1 MTAVTATNMGMSMST
16 KQTFRVAMLG
26 LPETEQRVL
35 KSIARISA
43 GRASNYEF
51 VDLDSASP
59 SDVVLVDGDSPQAL
73 QCWRDTPHNEPAVF
87 VSSTEFEGQKCLRR
101 PIMGARL
108 LALLDEITS
117 KQSRPTVGASL
128 PRPPAMAVPASQ
140 TVAKSLALVV
150 DDSPTV
156 RKHIEQG
163 LAPFGL
169 NVHFAE
175 TGEEALDRL
184 ATSSYDIVFLDVVLP
199 GIDGYA
205 VCKAIKKDRGM
216 KSTPVIM
223 LTGKSS
229 TFDRIKGSLAGCD
242 TYLTKPVEYE
252 LFQNV
257 VKKYIGASLGVMPA
271 MAKA

>member
-1 MTAVTATNMGMSMST
+1 MAAMNMGKIMST
-16 KQTFRVAMLG
+16 KHTFRVAMLG

-51 VDLDSASP
+51 VDIDATSKN
-59 SDVVLVDGDSPQAL
+59 DVVLVDGDSPQAL
-73 QCWRDTPHNEPAVF
+73 QSWRSSTHHEPAVF
-87 VSSTEFEGQKCLRR
+87 VGSIELEGQKCLKR

-117 KQSRPTVGASL
+117 KQLLPAQDSIFPHRPES
-128 PRPPAMAVPASQ
+128 PAATRQAA
-140 TVAKSLALVV
+140 TKSLALVV

-184 ATSSYDIVFLDVVLP
+184 AASRYDIVFLDVMLP

-205 VCKAIKKDRGM
+205 VCKTIKKDRGM
-216 KSTPVIM
+216 KGTPVIM

-252 LFQNV
+252 LFQSV
-257 VKKYIGASLGVMPA
+257 VKKYIGASIGVMPSIA
-271 MAKA
+271 NA

>member
-1 MTAVTATNMGMSMST
+1 MST
-16 KQTFRVAMLG
+16 KRTFRVAMLG
-26 LPETEQRVL
+26 LTETEQRVL
-35 KSIARISA
+35 KSIARISSS
-43 GRASNYEF
+43 RASNYEF
-51 VDLDSASP
+51 VDHTSASHN
-59 SDVVLVDGDSPQAL
+59 DVVIVDGDSPQAL
-73 QCWRDTPHNEPAVF
+73 QSWRSTPHQEPAVF
-87 VSSTEFEGQKCLRR
+87 VGSTELEGEKCLKR

-108 LALLDEITS
+108 LVLLDEITS
-117 KQSRPTVGASL
+117 KQPRPAAETSL
-128 PRPPAMAVPASQ
+128 PRAPEIPADGRGAV
-140 TVAKSLALVV
+140 KSLALVV

-169 NVHFAE
+169 KVHFAE

-184 ATSSYDIVFLDVVLP
+184 ASASYDIVFLDVVLP

-205 VCKAIKKDRGM
+205 VCKAIKKDREM
-216 KSTPVIM
+216 KATPVIM

-271 MAKA
+271 LTNA